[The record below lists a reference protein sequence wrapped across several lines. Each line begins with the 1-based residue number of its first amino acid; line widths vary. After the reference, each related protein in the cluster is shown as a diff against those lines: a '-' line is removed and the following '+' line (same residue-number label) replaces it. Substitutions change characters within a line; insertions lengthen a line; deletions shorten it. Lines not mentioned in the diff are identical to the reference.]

1 VEEIN
6 KIIKH
11 ISTIENDS
19 EIYRDG
25 AKRLSEVIIE
35 NLDDTLLIS
44 GLKIVGAITQ
54 FANDMEA
61 IREK

>member
-1 VEEIN
+1 MEEIN

>member
-1 VEEIN
+1 MEEIN

-19 EIYRDG
+19 ETYRDG